1 MADHRFGPISINWI
15 ENPTPIM
22 QTSPPTS
29 PGLATSPSAFLP
41 TSPRTFPASLPALPP
56 RPPQTAGSTDL
67 NYGIVHL
74 YREAGADEST
84 DKEKDQAAAAD
95 DGTVVGL
102 VSVPGI
108 LTAAWLL
115 GFIAPALDSI
125 AQIRMVRD
133 SRPNRSMV
141 LIKFRDAPDAAQ
153 FMFVYNHKPYHE
165 TKDSE
170 VCHVVSI
177 SSIKLK
183 STITPPFTFP
193 YSTDIES
200 ATRPTDLVE
209 IPTCPVCLERLD
221 SSVTGVVQISCSHS
235 YHCSCLLKWGDSRCP
250 VCRQTQANSRTR
262 SRTLTAPPASNCSV
276 CQSSSNLWACLICG
290 NVGCGRYQG
299 GHAHSH
305 YDESGHSFSL
315 ELETQRVWDYTGDQ
329 YVHRLIRNRTDGK
342 LVELPSLA
350 GKINSNPLDDD
361 EKPEGSSARG
371 PDRSAEASQDKIE
384 AMGIEYSALMT
395 SQLDSQ
401 REYFEHEVARAKDEQ
416 AVVSKKWEEALAEQA
431 RQKKARQDKEQQDAA
446 AKAKLEHEKAAVAAK
461 LEATA
466 KQAAEDEARRKKEV
480 KEASKA
486 RKELE
491 KQLEAEQA
499 VTQSLTENLGALR
512 EEVRQREQETAA
524 VKAEVADLQD
534 QMRGKC
540 QLGSLVFS
548 VA

>member
-1 MADHRFGPISINWI
+1 MP
-15 ENPTPIM
+15 
-22 QTSPPTS
+22 TSPPTS
-29 PGLATSPSAFLP
+29 PGLSPAGHPSSSPSTFFP
-41 TSPRTFPASLPALPP
+41 ISPRAASASLPTFSP

-74 YREAGADEST
+74 YREAGADDST
-84 DKEKDQAAAAD
+84 AKEKNTAAAAD

-141 LIKFRDAPDAAQ
+141 LIKFREAADAAQ

-183 STITPPFTFP
+183 STTTPPFTFP
-193 YSTDIES
+193 YSTDIDP
-200 ATRPTDLVE
+200 AARPTDAVE

-221 SSVTGVVQISCSHS
+221 SSVTGVVQIVCSHS

-250 VCRQTQANSRTR
+250 VCRQTQVNARTR
-262 SRTLTAPPASNCSV
+262 SRTLTSPPASNCSV
-276 CQSSSNLWACLICG
+276 CQSASNLWACLICG

-305 YDESGHSFSL
+305 FDESGHSFSL
-315 ELETQRVWDYTGDQ
+315 ELETQRVWDYVQDQ

-350 GKINSNPLDDD
+350 GKVNANPLDDD
-361 EKPEGSSARG
+361 EKPEGSGARG
-371 PDRSAEASQDKIE
+371 PDRSAEATQDKVE
-384 AMGIEYSALMT
+384 QMGLEYSALMT

-401 REYFEHEVARAKDEQ
+401 RVYFEEEVARAKDEQ
-416 AVVSKKWEEALAEQA
+416 AVVSRKWEEALAEQA
-431 RQKKARQDKEQQDAA
+431 RQKKAAQEEGREAA
-446 AKAKLEHEKAAVAAK
+446 EARARVEKEKAAVGAK

-466 KQAAEDEARRKKEV
+466 RQAAEDEARRKKEA
-480 KEASKA
+480 KEAVKA

-491 KQLEAEQA
+491 RQLEAEQA
-499 VTQSLTENLGALR
+499 VTKSLTDNLGALR
-512 EEVRQREQETAA
+512 EEVKARERETAE
-524 VKAEVADLQD
+524 VKAEVADLQE
-534 QMRGKC
+534 QMRGK
-540 QLGSLVFS
+540 SSAPTVPRS
-548 VA
+548 VQCAD